1 MSRWIRFLLAI
12 FVGVMAGLFY
22 GWFLS
27 PVEYVDT
34 APDSMRID
42 YKSDYVL
49 MVAEAFSVE
58 KDPVSAARRLTQ
70 LGPKTPTEITREA
83 IRFAESQGY
92 TDADVAL
99 MRNLANALEAVSPP
113 PVQEQAP

>member
-1 MSRWIRFLLAI
+1 MSRWIRFFLAI
-12 FVGVMAGLFY
+12 LVGVLAGLFY
-22 GWFLS
+22 GWFIN

-34 APDSMRID
+34 TPDSMRID

-58 KDPVSAARRLTQ
+58 KDPALAARRLVL
-70 LGPKTPTEITREA
+70 LGPKSPDEITREA
-83 IRFAESQGY
+83 ILFAESQGY

-99 MRNLANALEAVSPP
+99 MRSLANALEAVIPSA
-113 PVQEQAP
+113 VQGQAP